1 MKATRPV
8 TTQASVLRPGESG
21 YEELCAGWNLAWT
34 QRPAVAIGVE
44 TESDVVAALRL
55 AADEDLAVAVQ
66 NTGHGIAVPADGD
79 TALIVISHLDDVTI
93 DPRARTAT
101 VGGGASWE
109 PVLTAAQRHGLSPLL
124 GSAPHVGVV
133 GYTLGGGFGWLAR
146 RYGLAV
152 DSVRALRVALA
163 DGRIVTTSPTDEAE
177 LYWAM
182 CGSGGSS
189 LGVVTEIT
197 LDLAPVATVVAG
209 NLFFPLEDAHA
220 VFEHYLDWTASA
232 PEELTSAFNITA
244 FPPLEI
250 VPEQLRG
257 QTFAIV
263 RGCWCGDPREGD
275 RLLGHWRSWRTPLMD
290 TWGPMEFSRSAEISM
305 DPIDPLPAASSG
317 KWLTEINTSV
327 LEAMLET
334 VTGPMLFAETR
345 HAGAA
350 VSRPNPSVSFSAR
363 HGERMLEFVGLITGP
378 GADEEIDHRMEA
390 AWARLGASL
399 APLPGYLNFAEGHE
413 KAQAAHGAFDRPTA
427 QRLAAAKRRYDPENV
442 FRHGIPLAELGR
454 D

>member
-1 MKATRPV
+1 
-8 TTQASVLRPGESG
+8 
-21 YEELCAGWNLAWT
+21 
-34 QRPAVAIGVE
+34 
-44 TESDVVAALRL
+44 
-55 AADEDLAVAVQ
+55 
-66 NTGHGIAVPADGD
+66 
-79 TALIVISHLDDVTI
+79 
-93 DPRARTAT
+93 
-101 VGGGASWE
+101 
-109 PVLTAAQRHGLSPLL
+109 
-124 GSAPHVGVV
+124 
-133 GYTLGGGFGWLAR
+133 
-146 RYGLAV
+146 
-152 DSVRALRVALA
+152 
-163 DGRIVTTSPTDEAE
+163 
-177 LYWAM
+177 M

-209 NLFFPLEDAHA
+209 NLFFPREDAHA

-232 PEELTSAFNITA
+232 PEELTSAFTITA

-275 RLLGHWRSWRTPLMD
+275 RLLDHWRSWRTPLMD

-413 KAQAAHGAFDRPTA
+413 KARAAHGAFDRPTA
-427 QRLAAAKRRYDPENV
+427 QRLAAVKRRYDPENV